1 MKSNYLT
8 TLIAMLVFMPSAHGQ
23 SKAITQQDD
32 TAGQITMTNNGQ
44 KTVKAI
50 DWELI
55 LTGEV
60 DGKELKITLQFHNA
74 VAIHPGEK
82 IGLKEAVYL
91 SKEELTKLSK
101 DVMVKRIEYEDGT
114 SLSYPRR

>member
-1 MKSNYLT
+1 MKGIYLT
-8 TLIAMLVFMPSAHGQ
+8 TLIAMVIFMPSARGQ
-23 SKAITQQDD
+23 NKPITQQDD
-32 TAGQITMTNNGQ
+32 TAGQITITNNGQ

-60 DGKELKITLQFHNA
+60 DGKELKITLQFHNT
-74 VAIHPGEK
+74 VTILPGEK

-91 SKEELTKLSK
+91 SKEELTNLSK

-114 SLSYPRR
+114 TSSYPR